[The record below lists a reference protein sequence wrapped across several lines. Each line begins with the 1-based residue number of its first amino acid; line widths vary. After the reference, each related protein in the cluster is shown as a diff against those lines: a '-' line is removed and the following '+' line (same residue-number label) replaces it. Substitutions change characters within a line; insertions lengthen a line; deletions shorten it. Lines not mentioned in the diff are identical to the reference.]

1 MANILATVNLEAAK
15 EGLRARHIEQKT
27 VSGYLSKVKNMGE
40 VLAAHYEV
48 TPSSDDDPFV
58 RDEDNKL
65 QFHPGTRIYKLQL
78 PMSEKVMTD
87 LFTLLTLKK
96 MEPAGKRRRSAGG
109 AAIQSNDSD
118 EEEEEEDNDGMTEEA
133 ADVDISDPA
142 ESYATMSTGTFNGY
156 QAALKWWHAHSST
169 TMEKEFAK
177 YDTSCDCK
185 LRVLKR
191 GYKKSVGRKKQ
202 VGVMKLRE
210 GKENISYD
218 FFGRLHKKH

>member
-1 MANILATVNLEAAK
+1 MANLLATVDLEAAK
-15 EGLRARHIEQKT
+15 EGLRARHIEAKT
-27 VSGYLSKVKNMGE
+27 VSGYLSKVKSMGE

-48 TPSSDDDPFV
+48 TPLSDDDPFI
-58 RDEDNKL
+58 RDEDNNL

-96 MEPAGKRRRSAGG
+96 IEPPGKRRRSAGG

-118 EEEEEEDNDGMTEEA
+118 EKEEEENDDMNDEA
-133 ADVDISDPA
+133 ANVDISDPA

-156 QAALKWWHAHSST
+156 QAALKWWHTHIST
-169 TMEKEFAK
+169 SMEKDFAK
-177 YDTSCDCK
+177 YDTNCDSK

-202 VGVMKLRE
+202 VGNE
-210 GKENISYD
+210 T
-218 FFGRLHKKH
+218 